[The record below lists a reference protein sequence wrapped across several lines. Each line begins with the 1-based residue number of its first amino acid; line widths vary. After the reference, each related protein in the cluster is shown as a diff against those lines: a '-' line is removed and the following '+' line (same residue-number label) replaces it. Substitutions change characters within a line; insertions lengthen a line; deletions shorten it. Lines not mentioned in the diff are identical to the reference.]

1 MERNGHQIKKK
12 QAKYISRTG
21 KISFAIFFTYILFL
35 IIIAAAMFRNKATHT
50 KKTVSIYKVI
60 ADEKAANDWEK
71 DVTEPVRNP
80 EKASAQGEEA
90 GVSNSEEILLAQ
102 PVKTKRMEGV
112 SAVTP
117 SLYNGED
124 LEDNG
129 CTYAIKVNRQENIVT
144 VYALDEQGYYTVPVR
159 CMRCSTANDEN
170 TPLGLFNTS
179 DRYDWAWLLGGVYG
193 QYAYQIYGDILFHS
207 VPYETD
213 SNDRLETW
221 EYNKLGTH
229 ASMGCV
235 RLCVADAKWIFD
247 NCEYGTQVNIFD
259 SDYYGPM
266 GKPANPYIISDT
278 RNAGWDPTDMTE
290 GNPYMTEGMIF
301 GAMSRTIEAGEPFDE
316 RAGIMAFSKE
326 MEDMTEVLKVEGTV
340 DENVCGSYE
349 ISYSFTDGIST
360 VKKDIVITVIDS
372 RVPVLE
378 IVPEEIHIAADS
390 YNGDAQKL
398 AELIGSYISAYDDG
412 VQITDIVT
420 AADSSYGR
428 QPEACI
434 CVETSAINRA
444 DIVVSETYTVCCYA
458 IDRNGNKSEKVEI
471 KVIME

>member
-1 MERNGHQIKKK
+1 MERNRKQIKKR
-12 QAKYISRTG
+12 QAKNISRMS
-21 KISFAIFFTYILFL
+21 KVSFAIFFTYILFL
-35 IIIAAAMFRNKATHT
+35 IIIAAGMFRNKAAHT
-50 KKTVSIYKVI
+50 KKTVSIYKVLS
-60 ADEKAANDWEK
+60 DEKAANDGAALEK
-71 DVTEPVRNP
+71 GTE
-80 EKASAQGEEA
+80 EEA
-90 GVSNSEEILLAQ
+90 EVSSQSGLTDIDEGQELELTQ

-112 SAVTP
+112 SSEVP
-117 SLYNGED
+117 SLYNGEE
-124 LEDNG
+124 LVDNG

-144 VYALDEQGYYTVPVR
+144 VYSLDEQGYYTVPVR
-159 CMRCSTANDEN
+159 CMRCATADDEN

-179 DRYDWAWLLGGVYG
+179 DRYDWALLLGGVYG
-193 QYAYQIYGDILFHS
+193 QYAYQIHGDILFHS

-213 SNDRLETW
+213 ANDRLETW

-278 RNAGWDPTDMTE
+278 SNTGWDPTDMTE

-316 RAGIMAFSKE
+316 RAGVMAFSKE
-326 MEDMTEVLKVEGTV
+326 MEDMTEELKVEGSV
-340 DENVCGSYE
+340 DENICGNYE

-372 RVPVLE
+372 RMPVIE

-390 YNGDAQKL
+390 YNGDIRKL
-398 AELIGSYISAYDDG
+398 AELLGSYISAYDDG
-412 VQITDIVT
+412 VRITDIIT
-420 AADSSYGR
+420 AADSASDK
-428 QPEACI
+428 QAKACI
-434 CVETSAINRA
+434 CIETSNLDTANIGEA
-444 DIVVSETYTVCCYA
+444 GTYTVWCYA
-458 IDRNGNKSEKVEI
+458 IDRNGNNSEKIDI
-471 KVIME
+471 KVFLE

>member
-1 MERNGHQIKKK
+1 MERNRKQIKKR
-12 QAKYISRTG
+12 QAKYISRMS
-21 KISFAIFFTYILFL
+21 KVSFAIFFTYILFL
-35 IIIAAAMFRNKATHT
+35 IIIAAGMFKNKAAHT

-60 ADEKAANDWEK
+60 SDEKTANDEAALEK
-71 DVTEPVRNP
+71 ST
-80 EKASAQGEEA
+80 EEA
-90 GVSNSEEILLAQ
+90 AEVSSQSGLTDIDEGRELELTQ
-102 PVKTKRMEGV
+102 PVETRRMEGV
-112 SAVTP
+112 SAEVP
-117 SLYNGED
+117 SLYNGEE
-124 LEDNG
+124 LADNG

-159 CMRCSTANDEN
+159 CMKCATADDEN

-179 DRYDWAWLLGGVYG
+179 DRYDWALLLGGVYG
-193 QYAYQIYGDILFHS
+193 QYAYQIHGDILFHS

-213 SNDRLETW
+213 ANDRLETW

-278 RNAGWDPTDMTE
+278 SNTGWDPTDMTE

-316 RAGIMAFSKE
+316 RAGVMAFSKE
-326 MEDMTEVLKVEGTV
+326 MEDMTEALKVEGTV
-340 DENVCGSYE
+340 DENRCGNYE

-360 VKKDIVITVIDS
+360 IKKDIVITVIDS
-372 RVPVLE
+372 RMPVLE

-390 YNGDAQKL
+390 YNGDIRKL

-412 VQITDIVT
+412 VRITDIIT
-420 AADSSYGR
+420 AADSASDK
-428 QPEACI
+428 QAEASICI
-434 CVETSAINRA
+434 ETSNLDTA
-444 DIVVSETYTVCCYA
+444 DIGESGTYTVWCYA
-458 IDRNGNKSEKVEI
+458 IDRNGNNSEKIDI
-471 KVIME
+471 KVILE